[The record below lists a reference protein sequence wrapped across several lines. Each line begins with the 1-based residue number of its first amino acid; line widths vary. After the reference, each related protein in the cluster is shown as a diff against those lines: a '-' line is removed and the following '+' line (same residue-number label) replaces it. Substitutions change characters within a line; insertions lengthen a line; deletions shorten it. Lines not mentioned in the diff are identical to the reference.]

1 MYLWNSSLSFTNR
14 SSVVALRLFH
24 CTCYVIL
31 FFQVSENKLT
41 LTCSAFTGTINLSP
55 VHNVIHVHLIFVS
68 YRIFSFSSH
77 LFLRSMIDWL
87 IDSRFGACSLMRA
100 GGLVRSPERAIS
112 TQDSIPSGSVKWVA
126 VNTCGVGKKRAAVR
140 RPRVAYAA
148 DGANYHTCVSLQ
160 LACKAL

>member
-1 MYLWNSSLSFTNR
+1 MDGYLWSWPSYVVSSHTHFVSIHPHLT
-14 SSVVALRLFH
+14 H
-24 CTCYVIL
+24 CTFYVIL

-87 IDSRFGACSLMRA
+87 IDWLIVYWKIEMKCHRLFSYIVIRGAPDRTFWYPTGAEAELRCNPNGNL
-100 GGLVRSPERAIS
+100 PYY
-112 TQDSIPSGSVKWVA
+112 
-126 VNTCGVGKKRAAVR
+126 CGV
-140 RPRVAYAA
+140 
-148 DGANYHTCVSLQ
+148 DWLID
-160 LACKAL
+160 